1 MEVTEGA
8 SGDHLVLGEGREL
21 GGAPG
26 LAGRTRA
33 APEAVPAL
41 EEVLPCPLDALVQRF
56 DGRVKRDLGRPTG
69 PVDSGRESCFL
80 SLR

>member
-1 MEVTEGA
+1 MADV
-8 SGDHLVLGEGREL
+8 GDHLVLGEGREL

-33 APEAVPAL
+33 APEAIPAL
-41 EEVLPCPLDALVQRF
+41 KEVLPCPLDALVQGF
-56 DGRVKRDLGRPTG
+56 DERVKRGLGRSTG
-69 PVDSGRESCFL
+69 PVDSGRKSWFL